1 MPTKNDIKDYVRGV
15 IQKHDTRLATPTNA
29 GLMSTADKIKLDN
42 IQFDFESGTLRLFTS
57 KGILTFT
64 ATGRDST

>member
-1 MPTKNDIKDYVRGV
+1 MPNKNDIKDYVRDV
-15 IQKHDTRLATPTNA
+15 FQKQDTRLATHTSA
-29 GLMSTADKIKLDN
+29 GLMSAADKIKLDN
-42 IQFDFESGTLRLFTS
+42 IQFDFESGTLSVFSS